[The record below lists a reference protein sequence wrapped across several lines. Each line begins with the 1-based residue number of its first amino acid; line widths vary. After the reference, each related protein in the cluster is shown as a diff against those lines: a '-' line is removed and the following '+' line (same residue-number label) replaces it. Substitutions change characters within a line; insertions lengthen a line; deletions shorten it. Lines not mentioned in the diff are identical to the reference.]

1 MRQELWKAAPTLD
14 GTALTGHQDGGVMVS
29 APLATT
35 VLILMAS
42 WKEKMQTA
50 KVSKLIGGRI
60 TMEAQDYASASLLM
74 IVEMMVGI
82 SAPISMM
89 MAQATTAILGE
100 VGLNG
105 TTTEHATVGIMMIKE
120 TKLGS

>member
-1 MRQELWKAAPTLD
+1 
-14 GTALTGHQDGGVMVS
+14 
-29 APLATT
+29 
-35 VLILMAS
+35 
-42 WKEKMQTA
+42 
-50 KVSKLIGGRI
+50 
-60 TMEAQDYASASLLM
+60 M